1 MPYNSFQNITLI
13 SSKKSLRG
21 SMGFKSFNDLK
32 KVGRKSQRENESD
45 SEIDF

>member
-21 SMGFKSFNDLK
+21 SRGFKSFNDLK
-32 KVGRKSQRENESD
+32 KVGRKSQRENEIET
-45 SEIDF
+45 EINF